1 MDYMNS
7 QIENTQIQ
15 KKKEF
20 VPIEIYPETKRRLAI
35 LKAVYGFRSY
45 DELIRHLI
53 AKAGYA
59 DQQNIQK

>member
-1 MDYMNS
+1 MNFMKS
-7 QIENTQIQ
+7 QTEITPNP

-20 VPIEIYPETKRRLAI
+20 VPIEIYPETKRKLTI

-59 DQQNIQK
+59 DQQNI